1 MPLNKKKRGTHP
13 IYYETNVQQNVPAYC
28 SPPLSRLMRVNGTPE
43 TIIANILC
51 NNGTAISNS
60 ANKNQQKYLD
70 TDIQEIRE
78 RVKNYIQEGI
88 VDNSTNSAK

>member
-1 MPLNKKKRGTHP
+1 MMSLKKNGGPTQYTMKLMYSKMSLLT
-13 IYYETNVQQNVPAYC
+13 A

-60 ANKNQQKYLD
+60 ANKNQ
-70 TDIQEIRE
+70 
-78 RVKNYIQEGI
+78 
-88 VDNSTNSAK
+88 